1 MATFWDHKPKT
12 IEINIAGDDVAV
24 EAMVHFFY
32 HGNYLPDNY
41 DADTAKFDKDAG
53 FHVAV
58 MMMAKAYEVKELEA
72 LAQKLMEKAFDKG
85 ADRGE
90 HVGLQRP
97 SEGGNIRTV

>member
-1 MATFWDHKPKT
+1 MAIFWDHKPKT
-12 IEINIAGDDVAV
+12 IEINITGDDVAV

-72 LAQKLMEKAFDKG
+72 LAQGLMEKAFDNG

-90 HVGLQRP
+90 HVDLQITSEDGGLRM
-97 SEGGNIRTV
+97 V